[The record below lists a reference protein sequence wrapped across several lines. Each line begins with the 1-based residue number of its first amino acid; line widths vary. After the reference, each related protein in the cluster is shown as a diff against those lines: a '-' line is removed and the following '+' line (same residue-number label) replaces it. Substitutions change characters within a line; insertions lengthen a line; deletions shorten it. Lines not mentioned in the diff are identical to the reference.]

1 MSREP
6 APSTACCDARALLR
20 VLAEASSATDCVRL
34 TFHTSLNHSLVTPLA
49 FRSIHRIHVH
59 NTGSLRGRGA
69 LTFSRLYPSTR
80 INSPP
85 FSGCFVHILNMYRVR
100 PGSTS
105 KASVSTQ
112 GLFGAGPYS
121 ATNPSSPSQSQ
132 TQIRQQFDQEKHDAL
147 PTTPAVDEEPKEP
160 PASAPPPALIAVRF
174 RCKSPAPRS
183 ILLHTCEYRNSRE
196 DLSWIERPNKQTV
209 QWIRTCVSS
218 EARFGAD
225 WISTTPSLKTRL
237 CILSPRK
244 QIKSSA
250 SVYFSNKSSASVFLN
265 SVMSVAAHAVHDK
278 TGKITGVDDSSLLK
292 PIECLTCKLDMQG
305 NVQFELLEA
314 VRA

>member
-121 ATNPSSPSQSQ
+121 ATNPSSPSQYVRSEW
-132 TQIRQQFDQEKHDAL
+132 IGL
-147 PTTPAVDEEPKEP
+147 PLHPVSAVKDPKPRFVSNSTRRNMTPCQPHLP
-160 PASAPPPALIAVRF
+160 LM
-174 RCKSPAPRS
+174 KSPRN
-183 ILLHTCEYRNSRE
+183 LLH
-196 DLSWIERPNKQTV
+196 L
-209 QWIRTCVSS
+209 
-218 EARFGAD
+218 
-225 WISTTPSLKTRL
+225 LHRL
-237 CILSPRK
+237 P
-244 QIKSSA
+244 
-250 SVYFSNKSSASVFLN
+250 
-265 SVMSVAAHAVHDK
+265 
-278 TGKITGVDDSSLLK
+278 
-292 PIECLTCKLDMQG
+292 
-305 NVQFELLEA
+305 
-314 VRA
+314 